1 MSALPP
7 TDWFLSWVRF
17 HVAATAA
24 DPAAAEALLANRPII
39 TGETWHATES
49 ELRTCTARLVARCA
63 TPKFPNEHVDA
74 VGLELIALRKHREP
88 MPALPPDAPAC
99 PLCEGMGQVTVVHPG
114 CVWRGRVVRHRTLG
128 TVMTCA
134 VLCDQC
140 PRGGRLID
148 LNRHDDR
155 RWPRQLTWDRYLTRT
170 GGIDG
175 VELLRQHERERA
187 FVGRGGLSDA
197 ERRKLFAAEFPG
209 AAKAAGLV

>member
-17 HVAATAA
+17 HVTATAA
-24 DPAAAEALLANRPII
+24 DPSAAEALVANRGII
-39 TGETWHATES
+39 TGEAWAATDK
-49 ELRTCTARLVARCA
+49 ELRACTARLVARCA

-74 VGLELIALRKHREP
+74 IGLELVALRKHREP
-88 MPALPPDAPAC
+88 LPALSPDDPQC
-99 PLCEGMGQVTVVHPG
+99 PLCEGIGQVTVIHPG
-114 CVWRGRVVRHRTLG
+114 CVWSGRVVRHRTLG

-140 PRGGRLID
+140 PRGRRLID
-148 LNRHDDR
+148 LDRADDR
-155 RWPRQLTWDRYLTRT
+155 RWPRQLTLGGYFSRI

-175 VELLRQHERERA
+175 VQLLKDHDRELA

-197 ERRKLFAAEFPG
+197 ARRRAFAAEFPR
-209 AAKAAGLV
+209 AAQAAGLV